1 MVVYASPTFGQGFW
15 LPLTSRRA
23 PHYFISAMTHSLRWV
38 NALSTRPSLEGALDE
53 AIAKVGGQGQWD
65 LAIIFLSSSFASDAA
80 RLMPLVQ
87 EKLSVPNLIGCLGGG
102 IIGMENPATVQEVEG
117 EVALS
122 LTVAQLPGVTVT
134 PFYVHGEGMPDL
146 DAPPQSWVDLMGVD
160 PASGADFIILADPM
174 AGGITDFLAGL
185 DFAYPQATKVGGLA
199 SGENV
204 AMGGSLFLQ
213 SSDHPAGRYGEGF
226 IGVALAGNI
235 RLGSVVAQGCR
246 PIGEPFVVNQGERNI
261 ITEIQGKD
269 ADSGTVVLETPLASL
284 QKLIPTLSPKDQELA
299 QSSLFVGV
307 ANDEF
312 KLTLQP
318 GDFLIRNLLGVD
330 PRQGAIAIGD
340 RVRKGQRL
348 QFHLRDRE
356 TSADDLQI
364 LLRHYTE
371 GEANQSSSTAIGALM
386 FSCLGRGYGLYG
398 TPNFDSQVFRQYFP
412 EVALGG
418 FFCNGEIG
426 QVGAQTF
433 LHGYTSAFAIV
444 HRAS

>member
-1 MVVYASPTFGQGFW
+1 
-15 LPLTSRRA
+15 
-23 PHYFISAMTHSLRWV
+23 MTHSLQWV

-53 AIAKVGGQGQWD
+53 AIAKVSGPGRGDWD
-65 LAIIFLSSSFASDAA
+65 LAIVFLSSSFASDAA

-87 EKLSVPNLIGCLGGG
+87 EKLSVPNVIGCLGGG
-102 IIGMENPATVQEVEG
+102 IIGMADPDAVQEVEG
-117 EVALS
+117 KVALS
-122 LTVAQLPGVTVT
+122 LTVARLPGVKVT
-134 PFYVHGEGMPDL
+134 PFYVHGKELPDL
-146 DAPPQSWVDLMGVD
+146 DASPQSWVDLVGVD
-160 PASGADFIILADPM
+160 PASGADFLILADPM
-174 AGGITDFLAGL
+174 AAGITDFLAGL
-185 DFAYPQATKVGGLA
+185 DFAYPQARKAGGLA

-213 SSDHPAGRYGEGF
+213 SPHHASGRYGEGF

-261 ITEIQGKD
+261 ITEIEGKD
-269 ADSGTVVLETPLASL
+269 KDSGTVVLESPLASL

-356 TSADDLQI
+356 TSADDLRI
-364 LLRHYTE
+364 LLRYYNN
-371 GEANQSSSTAIGALM
+371 GEPSQSPTTAIGALM

-398 TPNFDSQVFRQYFP
+398 TPNFDSQVFGQYFP
-412 EVALGG
+412 GIALGG

-426 QVGAQTF
+426 QVGSQTF

-444 HRAS
+444 HAVDLTT

>member
-1 MVVYASPTFGQGFW
+1 M
-15 LPLTSRRA
+15 
-23 PHYFISAMTHSLRWV
+23 RWV

-53 AIAKVGGQGQWD
+53 AIAKVQGQGRGDWD

-87 EKLSVPNLIGCLGGG
+87 EKLSVRNLIGCLGGG
-102 IIGMENPATVQEVEG
+102 IIGMEQPGKVQEIEG

-122 LTVAQLPGVTVT
+122 LTLAQLPEVTIT
-134 PFYVHGEGMPDL
+134 PFYVHGETLPDL
-146 DAPPQSWVDLMGVD
+146 DAPPQSWVDLIGVD
-160 PASGADFIILADPM
+160 PATGADFIILADPM
-174 AGGITDFLAGL
+174 ATSITDFLAGM
-185 DFAYPQATKVGGLA
+185 DFAYSQATKVGGLA
-199 SGENV
+199 SAENM
-204 AMGGSLFLQ
+204 AMGGSLFLH
-213 SSDHPAGRYGEGF
+213 SPDYPSGRYGDGF
-226 IGVALAGNI
+226 IGVALAGNV

-246 PIGEPFVVNQGERNI
+246 PIGEPFMVNQGERNI
-261 ITEIQGKD
+261 ITEIQGQD
-269 ADSGTVVLETPLASL
+269 TENGTVLLESPLARL
-284 QKLIPTLSPKDQELA
+284 QKLLPTLSAKDQELA

-356 TSADDLQI
+356 TSADDLRI
-364 LLRHYTE
+364 LLRHYTDSE
-371 GEANQSSSTAIGALM
+371 PGQPPTTAIGALM

-398 TPNFDSQVFRQYFP
+398 TPNFDSQVFGQYFP
-412 EVALGG
+412 GIALGG

>member
-1 MVVYASPTFGQGFW
+1 
-15 LPLTSRRA
+15 
-23 PHYFISAMTHSLRWV
+23 
-38 NALSTRPSLEGALDE
+38 
-53 AIAKVGGQGQWD
+53 
-65 LAIIFLSSSFASDAA
+65 
-80 RLMPLVQ
+80 MPLLQ
-87 EKLSVPNLIGCLGGG
+87 EKLDVANLIGCLGGG
-102 IIGMENPATVQEVEG
+102 IVGMEDSDRVREVEG

-122 LTVAQLPGVTVT
+122 LTVAQLPGVTIT
-134 PFYVHGEGMPDL
+134 PFWVQTKTLPDL
-146 DAPPQSWVDLMGVD
+146 DSPPQAWIDLIGVD
-160 PASGADFIILADPM
+160 PSTNPDFIILADPM

-199 SGENV
+199 SGENGSM
-204 AMGGSLFLQ
+204 AGSLFLQ
-213 SSDHPAGRYGEGF
+213 SAQFSGGRYEDGF
-226 IGVALAGNI
+226 IGVALSGDI

-246 PIGEPFVVNQGERNI
+246 PIGEPFLVSQGERNI
-261 ITEIQGKD
+261 ITEIERRD
-269 ADSGTVVLETPLASL
+269 PDNDEVLLETPLARL
-284 QKLIPTLSPKDQELA
+284 QNLIPTLSAKDQELA

-348 QFHLRDRE
+348 QFHLRDGE
-356 TSADDLQI
+356 TSADDLQL
-364 LLRHYTE
+364 LLRHYTMDL
-371 GEANQSSSTAIGALM
+371 GEQSSPKAIGALM

-398 TPNFDSQVFRQYFP
+398 LQDFDSQTLRKFFP
-412 EVALGG
+412 GVPVGG

-426 QVGAQTF
+426 QVGNQTF

-444 HRAS
+444 HAVD